1 MLLFGNIDF
10 IKLLNRNE
18 MIMFY
23 IIISFKIYYDR
34 YLTQVPLLVSS
45 GPYDIFDI
53 VTSYPFQLGKV
64 HFVKPEIK
72 LKIHRPIIQRL
83 HLFYMNYSTRFKV
96 SSYICKYVTEKQ
108 LYCFHK
114 KYTS

>member
-1 MLLFGNIDF
+1 M
-10 IKLLNRNE
+10 
-18 MIMFY
+18 
-23 IIISFKIYYDR
+23 
-34 YLTQVPLLVSS
+34 LVSS

-83 HLFYMNYSTRFKV
+83 HLFDMNYSTRFKV
-96 SSYICKYVTEKQ
+96 SSYLCKYVTEISTKEKSNVHAG
-108 LYCFHK
+108 YMC
-114 KYTS
+114 KYL